1 MENIEYVGSKIMICV
16 VFAFLHTQV
25 RSIYFSGENV
35 VMVTNDRLNLD
46 IVGGCLQPGNVHPMD
61 TKNILVY
68 NYIYIRIYIYIY
80 IYSCIHTISVHSN
93 ESV

>member
-1 MENIEYVGSKIMICV
+1 MFDLRKFDKGSSLLFGIDGEYIEYVGSKIMICV

-61 TKNILVY
+61 TKNIFG
-68 NYIYIRIYIYIY
+68 I
-80 IYSCIHTISVHSN
+80 
-93 ESV
+93 